1 MATRGASTGEQALVR
16 RAGWLAL
23 AASVMTVGLIAY
35 GAWVRASGSGL
46 GCPDWPLCNGD
57 VVPALK
63 GAAAIEFGHRVY
75 AGVTTLTVGAAGWFA
90 YRGRRT
96 DPLTAKLT
104 GAALLAILAQA
115 ALGAATVLTELDGSV
130 RLAHLITAMITL
142 GLLTAG
148 AMQGLG
154 IAGSAEPGV
163 RIASAVLAAVAV
175 VVLVGGGIV
184 GSGVSAGCPGLPL
197 CDERSAASAAWL
209 HGTHRT
215 VAVLL
220 LAALVGIGVRM
231 RRRRG
236 TAFAVGL
243 NHAAAVLVVLQI
255 GVGVTAVIQTLP
267 AWLRVAHLGL
277 ATLVWWSA
285 VAQWALALRARD
297 R

>member
-1 MATRGASTGEQALVR
+1 MATSGASTGEQALVR
-16 RAGWLAL
+16 RAGWLAF
-23 AASVMTVGLIAY
+23 AASVMTFGLIVY

-63 GAAAIEFGHRVY
+63 GAAAIEFGHRLY

-90 YRGRRT
+90 YRGRRA

-115 ALGAATVLTELDGSV
+115 ALGAATVLTELDGSI
-130 RLAHLITAMITL
+130 RLAHLITAMVTL

-148 AMQGLG
+148 GMQGLG

-220 LAALVGIGVRM
+220 LAALVGVGVRM

-243 NHAAAVLVVLQI
+243 NHAAALLVVLQI
-255 GVGVTAVIQTLP
+255 GVGVTAIIQTLP

-277 ATLVWWSA
+277 ATLIWWSA